1 MMCLA
6 AMTASAQTARQSSD
20 SLYIQKSY
28 SQEQMLM
35 PVNPTYLKN
44 VSEAANWGRNWFI
57 EAKGGASA
65 FLGTPIGCGDVFDRV
80 TPLLQIGVGK
90 WFTPAIGGRIGFQG
104 LSFKNAEFHTMK
116 YQFVHADFLYNITSG
131 IRQNESGI
139 PLWDVIPFVGVGMIH
154 NSDWINNC
162 TCQGGSSGSHPFAF
176 TYGVEARYRISDRV
190 HLVGEVSGMLT
201 AKNFD
206 GIGTSTKFGDNMIS
220 VSAGLSFTIGKTG
233 WKRVVD
239 ATPYIEQNLALQDYI
254 AYMRDRNAHL
264 EKRLAG
270 NDDGKTVYP
279 KNSYSGLNS
288 LRARLSMNGIST
300 SSRILLDRICNAVL
314 VAQSPGMKSY
324 LGTIRDRKGHDFNSA
339 LFKYVKD
346 HASSEIVVKPEVKI
360 CQGKTLDADKDYGD
374 IDLLIIDT
382 KSKIIKCVEAKDFV
396 ESRYLWQL
404 LDQEKKIIGALP
416 KVCSR
421 DNWCRNNIRQFSK
434 ICHLV
439 DNSYTI
445 QTVFLTYNLQPETF
459 DKSGPYKNI
468 KFVSLIDLIKD
479 PKMLL

>member
-201 AKNFD
+201 ARNFD

-270 NDDGKTVYP
+270 NDDGKAVYP

-288 LRARLSMNGIST
+288 LRARLSMNGDSL
-300 SSRILLDRICNAVL
+300 SSSDHLKVSIGVP
-314 VAQSPGMKSY
+314 VY
-324 LGTIRDRKGHDFNSA
+324 FF
-339 LFKYVKD
+339 FKLN
-346 HASSEIVVKPEVKI
+346 
-360 CQGKTLDADKDYGD
+360 TDK
-374 IDLLIIDT
+374 
-382 KSKIIKCVEAKDFV
+382 
-396 ESRYLWQL
+396 
-404 LDQEKKIIGALP
+404 
-416 KVCSR
+416 
-421 DNWCRNNIRQFSK
+421 
-434 ICHLV
+434 LV
-439 DNSYTI
+439 DKSQLVNLDDIAKMAKQENLKIKISGAADSATGTQSGNQDLGKRRAKFI
-445 QTVFLTYNLQPETF
+445 AKALIKRGVDKSQIKAYNLGGI
-459 DKSGPYKNI
+459 DKYAANEANR
-468 KFVSLIDLIKD
+468 FTTVV
-479 PKMLL
+479 LLK

>member
-1 MMCLA
+1 MCLA

-35 PVNPTYLKN
+35 PVNPTYIKH

-116 YQFVHADFLYNITSG
+116 YQFVHADFLYNVTSG

-201 AKNFD
+201 ARNFD

-254 AYMRDRNAHL
+254 AYMRDKNAHL

-288 LRARLSMNGIST
+288 LRARLSMNGDSL
-300 SSRILLDRICNAVL
+300 SSSDHLKVSIGVP
-314 VAQSPGMKSY
+314 VY
-324 LGTIRDRKGHDFNSA
+324 FF
-339 LFKYVKD
+339 FKLN
-346 HASSEIVVKPEVKI
+346 
-360 CQGKTLDADKDYGD
+360 TDK
-374 IDLLIIDT
+374 
-382 KSKIIKCVEAKDFV
+382 
-396 ESRYLWQL
+396 
-404 LDQEKKIIGALP
+404 
-416 KVCSR
+416 
-421 DNWCRNNIRQFSK
+421 
-434 ICHLV
+434 LV
-439 DNSYTI
+439 DKSQLVNLDDIAKMAKQENLKIKISGAADSATGTQSGNQDLGKRRAKFI
-445 QTVFLTYNLQPETF
+445 AKALIKRGVDKSQIKAYNLGGI
-459 DKSGPYKNI
+459 DKYAANEANR
-468 KFVSLIDLIKD
+468 FTTVV
-479 PKMLL
+479 LLR

>member
-1 MMCLA
+1 MCLA

-28 SQEQMLM
+28 SQEQMLI
-35 PVNPTYLKN
+35 PVNPTYLKH

-201 AKNFD
+201 ARNFD

-279 KNSYSGLNS
+279 KNCYSGLNS
-288 LRARLSMNGIST
+288 LRARLSMNGDSL
-300 SSRILLDRICNAVL
+300 SSSDHLKVSIGVP
-314 VAQSPGMKSY
+314 VY
-324 LGTIRDRKGHDFNSA
+324 FF
-339 LFKYVKD
+339 FKLN
-346 HASSEIVVKPEVKI
+346 
-360 CQGKTLDADKDYGD
+360 TDK
-374 IDLLIIDT
+374 
-382 KSKIIKCVEAKDFV
+382 
-396 ESRYLWQL
+396 
-404 LDQEKKIIGALP
+404 
-416 KVCSR
+416 
-421 DNWCRNNIRQFSK
+421 
-434 ICHLV
+434 LV
-439 DNSYTI
+439 DKSQLVNLEDIAKMAKQENLKIKISGAADSATGTQSGNRDLGKRRAKFI
-445 QTVFLTYNLQPETF
+445 AKALIKRGVDKSQIKAYNLGGI
-459 DKSGPYKNI
+459 DKYAANEANR
-468 KFVSLIDLIKD
+468 FTTVV
-479 PKMLL
+479 LLK

>member
-1 MMCLA
+1 MCLV

-35 PVNPTYLKN
+35 PVNPTYLKH

-57 EAKGGASA
+57 EAMGGASA

-190 HLVGEVSGMLT
+190 HLVGEVRGMLT
-201 AKNFD
+201 ARNFD
-206 GIGTSTKFGDNMIS
+206 GIGTSTKFGDNMLS

-288 LRARLSMNGIST
+288 LRARLSMNGDSL
-300 SSRILLDRICNAVL
+300 SSSDHLKVSIGVPVYFFFKL
-314 VAQSPGMKSY
+314 
-324 LGTIRDRKGHDFNSA
+324 NS
-339 LFKYVKD
+339 
-346 HASSEIVVKPEVKI
+346 
-360 CQGKTLDADKDYGD
+360 DK
-374 IDLLIIDT
+374 
-382 KSKIIKCVEAKDFV
+382 
-396 ESRYLWQL
+396 
-404 LDQEKKIIGALP
+404 
-416 KVCSR
+416 
-421 DNWCRNNIRQFSK
+421 
-434 ICHLV
+434 LV
-439 DNSYTI
+439 DKSQLVNLDDIAKMAKQENLKIKISGAADSATGTQSGNQDLGKRRAKYI
-445 QTVFLTYNLQPETF
+445 AKALIKRGVDKGQIKAYNLGGI
-459 DKSGPYKNI
+459 DKYAANEANRFTTI
-468 KFVSLIDLIKD
+468 V
-479 PKMLL
+479 LLK

>member
-1 MMCLA
+1 MCLA

-116 YQFVHADFLYNITSG
+116 YQFVHADFLCNITSG

-201 AKNFD
+201 ARNFD

-233 WKRVVD
+233 WKRVVN

-288 LRARLSMNGIST
+288 LRARLSMNGDSL
-300 SSRILLDRICNAVL
+300 SSSDRLKVSIGVPVYFFFKL
-314 VAQSPGMKSY
+314 
-324 LGTIRDRKGHDFNSA
+324 NS
-339 LFKYVKD
+339 
-346 HASSEIVVKPEVKI
+346 
-360 CQGKTLDADKDYGD
+360 DK
-374 IDLLIIDT
+374 
-382 KSKIIKCVEAKDFV
+382 
-396 ESRYLWQL
+396 
-404 LDQEKKIIGALP
+404 
-416 KVCSR
+416 
-421 DNWCRNNIRQFSK
+421 
-434 ICHLV
+434 LV
-439 DNSYTI
+439 DKSQLVNLDDIAKMAKQENLKIKISGAADSATGTQSGNQDLGKRRAKFI
-445 QTVFLTYNLQPETF
+445 AKALIKRGVDKSQIKAYNLGGI
-459 DKSGPYKNI
+459 DKYAANEANR
-468 KFVSLIDLIKD
+468 FTTVV
-479 PKMLL
+479 LLK

>member
-1 MMCLA
+1 MCLA

-104 LSFKNAEFHTMK
+104 LSFKNAEFHMMK

-154 NSDWINNC
+154 NSDWINGC
-162 TCQGGSSGSHPFAF
+162 TCQGGSSGSRPFAC

-201 AKNFD
+201 ARNFD
-206 GIGTSTKFGDNMIS
+206 GIGILTKFGDNMIS

-270 NDDGKTVYP
+270 NSDGKTVYP

-288 LRARLSMNGIST
+288 LRARLSMSGKGGRNGIDSIGG
-300 SSRILLDRICNAVL
+300 RNGNDLDNANGHRSDSIALSDHFKVGVGVPVYFFFKLNSDKL
-314 VAQSPGMKSY
+314 VDESQLVNLDDIAKIAKEENLSIQISGAADNATGTQSGNHD
-324 LGTIRDRKGHDFNSA
+324 LGKRRAKYIAKA
-339 LFKYVKD
+339 LVKRGVDKCQVKD
-346 HASSEIVVKPEVKI
+346 YNYGGIDKYKANEANRFTIVV
-360 CQGKTLDADKDYGD
+360 
-374 IDLLIIDT
+374 LL
-382 KSKIIKCVEAKDFV
+382 K
-396 ESRYLWQL
+396 
-404 LDQEKKIIGALP
+404 
-416 KVCSR
+416 
-421 DNWCRNNIRQFSK
+421 
-434 ICHLV
+434 
-439 DNSYTI
+439 
-445 QTVFLTYNLQPETF
+445 
-459 DKSGPYKNI
+459 
-468 KFVSLIDLIKD
+468 
-479 PKMLL
+479 

>member
-35 PVNPTYLKN
+35 PVNPTYLKH

-139 PLWDVIPFVGVGMIH
+139 PLWDVIPFVGVGMVH

-201 AKNFD
+201 ARNFD

-288 LRARLSMNGIST
+288 LRARLSMNGNGNHLKVSIGVP
-300 SSRILLDRICNAVL
+300 I
-314 VAQSPGMKSY
+314 Y
-324 LGTIRDRKGHDFNSA
+324 FF
-339 LFKYVKD
+339 FKLN
-346 HASSEIVVKPEVKI
+346 
-360 CQGKTLDADKDYGD
+360 TDK
-374 IDLLIIDT
+374 
-382 KSKIIKCVEAKDFV
+382 
-396 ESRYLWQL
+396 
-404 LDQEKKIIGALP
+404 
-416 KVCSR
+416 
-421 DNWCRNNIRQFSK
+421 
-434 ICHLV
+434 LV
-439 DNSYTI
+439 DKSQLVNLDDIAKMAKQENLKIKISGAADSATGTQSGNQDLGKRRAKYI
-445 QTVFLTYNLQPETF
+445 AKALIKRGVDKSQIKAYNLGGI
-459 DKSGPYKNI
+459 DKYAANEANR
-468 KFVSLIDLIKD
+468 FTTVV
-479 PKMLL
+479 LLK

>member
-1 MMCLA
+1 MCLA

-162 TCQGGSSGSHPFAF
+162 TRQGGSSGSHPFAF

-201 AKNFD
+201 ARNFY

-254 AYMRDRNAHL
+254 AYMRDKNAHL

-288 LRARLSMNGIST
+288 LRARLSMNGNGNHLKVSIGVP
-300 SSRILLDRICNAVL
+300 I
-314 VAQSPGMKSY
+314 Y
-324 LGTIRDRKGHDFNSA
+324 FF
-339 LFKYVKD
+339 FKLN
-346 HASSEIVVKPEVKI
+346 
-360 CQGKTLDADKDYGD
+360 TDK
-374 IDLLIIDT
+374 
-382 KSKIIKCVEAKDFV
+382 
-396 ESRYLWQL
+396 
-404 LDQEKKIIGALP
+404 
-416 KVCSR
+416 
-421 DNWCRNNIRQFSK
+421 
-434 ICHLV
+434 LV
-439 DNSYTI
+439 DKSQLVNLDDIAKMAKQENLKIKISGAADSATGTQSGNQDLGKRRAKYI
-445 QTVFLTYNLQPETF
+445 AKALIKRGVDKSQIKAYNLGGI
-459 DKSGPYKNI
+459 DKYAANEANR
-468 KFVSLIDLIKD
+468 FTTVV
-479 PKMLL
+479 LLK

>member
-6 AMTASAQTARQSSD
+6 AMTVSAQTARQSSD

-35 PVNPTYLKN
+35 PVNPTYLKH

-201 AKNFD
+201 ARNFD

-254 AYMRDRNAHL
+254 AYMRDRNVHL

-288 LRARLSMNGIST
+288 LRARLSMNGNGNHLKVSIG
-300 SSRILLDRICNAVL
+300 VP
-314 VAQSPGMKSY
+314 VY
-324 LGTIRDRKGHDFNSA
+324 FF
-339 LFKYVKD
+339 FKLN
-346 HASSEIVVKPEVKI
+346 
-360 CQGKTLDADKDYGD
+360 TDK
-374 IDLLIIDT
+374 
-382 KSKIIKCVEAKDFV
+382 
-396 ESRYLWQL
+396 
-404 LDQEKKIIGALP
+404 
-416 KVCSR
+416 
-421 DNWCRNNIRQFSK
+421 
-434 ICHLV
+434 LV
-439 DNSYTI
+439 DKSQLVNLDDIAKMAKQENLKIKISGAADSATGTQSGNQDLGKRRAKYI
-445 QTVFLTYNLQPETF
+445 AKALIKRGVDKSQIKAYNLGGI
-459 DKSGPYKNI
+459 DKYAANEANR
-468 KFVSLIDLIKD
+468 FTTVV
-479 PKMLL
+479 LLK

>member
-1 MMCLA
+1 MCLA

-104 LSFKNAEFHTMK
+104 LSFKNAEFHMMK

-176 TYGVEARYRISDRV
+176 TYGVGARYRISDRV

-201 AKNFD
+201 ARNFD

-254 AYMRDRNAHL
+254 AYIRDKNAHL

-270 NDDGKTVYP
+270 NDDGKTIYP

-288 LRARLSMNGIST
+288 LRARLSMNGNGNHLKVSIG
-300 SSRILLDRICNAVL
+300 VP
-314 VAQSPGMKSY
+314 VY
-324 LGTIRDRKGHDFNSA
+324 FF
-339 LFKYVKD
+339 FKLN
-346 HASSEIVVKPEVKI
+346 
-360 CQGKTLDADKDYGD
+360 TDK
-374 IDLLIIDT
+374 
-382 KSKIIKCVEAKDFV
+382 
-396 ESRYLWQL
+396 
-404 LDQEKKIIGALP
+404 
-416 KVCSR
+416 
-421 DNWCRNNIRQFSK
+421 
-434 ICHLV
+434 LV
-439 DNSYTI
+439 DKSQLVNLDDLAKMAKQENLKIKISGAADSATGTQSGNQDLGKRRAKFI
-445 QTVFLTYNLQPETF
+445 AKALIKRGVDKSQIKAYNLGGI
-459 DKSGPYKNI
+459 DKYAANEANR
-468 KFVSLIDLIKD
+468 FTTVV
-479 PKMLL
+479 LLK

>member
-35 PVNPTYLKN
+35 PVNPTYLKH

-201 AKNFD
+201 ARNFD

-220 VSAGLSFTIGKTG
+220 VSAGLSVTIGKTG
-233 WKRVVD
+233 WKRVLD

-264 EKRLAG
+264 EKRIAG

-288 LRARLSMNGIST
+288 LRARLSMNGDSL
-300 SSRILLDRICNAVL
+300 SSSDRLKVSIGVPVYFFFKL
-314 VAQSPGMKSY
+314 
-324 LGTIRDRKGHDFNSA
+324 NS
-339 LFKYVKD
+339 
-346 HASSEIVVKPEVKI
+346 
-360 CQGKTLDADKDYGD
+360 DK
-374 IDLLIIDT
+374 
-382 KSKIIKCVEAKDFV
+382 
-396 ESRYLWQL
+396 
-404 LDQEKKIIGALP
+404 
-416 KVCSR
+416 
-421 DNWCRNNIRQFSK
+421 
-434 ICHLV
+434 LV
-439 DNSYTI
+439 DKSQLVNLDDIAKMAKQENLKIKISGAADSATGTQSGNQDLGKRRAKYI
-445 QTVFLTYNLQPETF
+445 AKALIKRGVDKGQIKAYNLGGI
-459 DKSGPYKNI
+459 DKYAANEANR
-468 KFVSLIDLIKD
+468 FTTVV
-479 PKMLL
+479 LLK

>member
-35 PVNPTYLKN
+35 PVNPTYLKH

-104 LSFKNAEFHTMK
+104 LCFKNAEFQTMK

-201 AKNFD
+201 ARNFD

-254 AYMRDRNAHL
+254 AYMRDKNAHL

-288 LRARLSMNGIST
+288 LRARLSMNGDSLL
-300 SSRILLDRICNAVL
+300 SSDHLKVSIGVPVYFFFKL
-314 VAQSPGMKSY
+314 
-324 LGTIRDRKGHDFNSA
+324 NS
-339 LFKYVKD
+339 
-346 HASSEIVVKPEVKI
+346 
-360 CQGKTLDADKDYGD
+360 DK
-374 IDLLIIDT
+374 
-382 KSKIIKCVEAKDFV
+382 
-396 ESRYLWQL
+396 
-404 LDQEKKIIGALP
+404 
-416 KVCSR
+416 
-421 DNWCRNNIRQFSK
+421 
-434 ICHLV
+434 LV
-439 DNSYTI
+439 DKSQLVNLDDIAKMAKQENLKIKISGAADSATGTQSGNQDLGKRRAKFI
-445 QTVFLTYNLQPETF
+445 AKALIKRGVDKSQIKAYNLGGI
-459 DKSGPYKNI
+459 DKYAANEANR
-468 KFVSLIDLIKD
+468 FTTVV
-479 PKMLL
+479 LLK

>member
-35 PVNPTYLKN
+35 PVNPTYIKH

-116 YQFVHADFLYNITSG
+116 YQFVHADFLYNVTSG

-201 AKNFD
+201 ARNFD

-254 AYMRDRNAHL
+254 AYMRDKNAHL

-288 LRARLSMNGIST
+288 LRARLSMNGDSL
-300 SSRILLDRICNAVL
+300 SSSDHLKVSIGVP
-314 VAQSPGMKSY
+314 VY
-324 LGTIRDRKGHDFNSA
+324 FF
-339 LFKYVKD
+339 FKLN
-346 HASSEIVVKPEVKI
+346 
-360 CQGKTLDADKDYGD
+360 TDK
-374 IDLLIIDT
+374 
-382 KSKIIKCVEAKDFV
+382 
-396 ESRYLWQL
+396 
-404 LDQEKKIIGALP
+404 
-416 KVCSR
+416 
-421 DNWCRNNIRQFSK
+421 
-434 ICHLV
+434 LV
-439 DNSYTI
+439 DKSQLVNLDDIAKMAKQENLKIKISGAADSATGTQSGNQDLGKRRAKFI
-445 QTVFLTYNLQPETF
+445 AKALIKRGVDKSQIKAYNLGGI
-459 DKSGPYKNI
+459 DKYAANEANR
-468 KFVSLIDLIKD
+468 FTTVV
-479 PKMLL
+479 LLR

>member
-35 PVNPTYLKN
+35 PVNPTYLKH

-104 LSFKNAEFHTMK
+104 LSFKNAEFQTMK

-154 NSDWINNC
+154 NSDWINSC
-162 TCQGGSSGSHPFAF
+162 TCQGGSSGSHPFDF

-201 AKNFD
+201 TRNFD

-270 NDDGKTVYP
+270 NDDGKTIYP

-288 LRARLSMNGIST
+288 LRARLSMNGDSL
-300 SSRILLDRICNAVL
+300 SSSDHLKVSIGVP
-314 VAQSPGMKSY
+314 VY
-324 LGTIRDRKGHDFNSA
+324 FF
-339 LFKYVKD
+339 FKLN
-346 HASSEIVVKPEVKI
+346 
-360 CQGKTLDADKDYGD
+360 TDK
-374 IDLLIIDT
+374 
-382 KSKIIKCVEAKDFV
+382 
-396 ESRYLWQL
+396 
-404 LDQEKKIIGALP
+404 
-416 KVCSR
+416 
-421 DNWCRNNIRQFSK
+421 
-434 ICHLV
+434 LV
-439 DNSYTI
+439 DKSQLVNLDDIAKMAKQENLKIKISGAADSATGTHSGNQDLGKRRAKFI
-445 QTVFLTYNLQPETF
+445 AKALIKRGVDKSQIKAYNLGGI
-459 DKSGPYKNI
+459 DKYAANEANR
-468 KFVSLIDLIKD
+468 FTTVV
-479 PKMLL
+479 LLK

>member
-1 MMCLA
+1 MCLA
-6 AMTASAQTARQSSD
+6 VMTASAQTARQSSD

-35 PVNPTYLKN
+35 PVNPTYLKH

-90 WFTPAIGGRIGFQG
+90 WVTPAIGGRIGFQG

-116 YQFVHADFLYNITSG
+116 YQFIHADFLYNITSG

-139 PLWDVIPFVGVGMIH
+139 PLWNVIPFVGVGMIH

-201 AKNFD
+201 ARNFD

-288 LRARLSMNGIST
+288 LRARLSMNGNGNHLKVSIGVPVYFFFK
-300 SSRILLDRICNAVL
+300 L
-314 VAQSPGMKSY
+314 
-324 LGTIRDRKGHDFNSA
+324 NS
-339 LFKYVKD
+339 
-346 HASSEIVVKPEVKI
+346 
-360 CQGKTLDADKDYGD
+360 DK
-374 IDLLIIDT
+374 
-382 KSKIIKCVEAKDFV
+382 
-396 ESRYLWQL
+396 
-404 LDQEKKIIGALP
+404 
-416 KVCSR
+416 
-421 DNWCRNNIRQFSK
+421 
-434 ICHLV
+434 LV
-439 DNSYTI
+439 DKSQLVNLDDIAKMAKQENLKIKISGAADSATGTQSGNQDLGKRRAKFI
-445 QTVFLTYNLQPETF
+445 AKALIKRGVDKSQIKAYNLGGI
-459 DKSGPYKNI
+459 DKYAANEANR
-468 KFVSLIDLIKD
+468 FTTVV
-479 PKMLL
+479 LLK

>member
-1 MMCLA
+1 MCLA

-35 PVNPTYLKN
+35 PVNPTYLKH

-104 LSFKNAEFHTMK
+104 LSFKNAEFQTMT

-176 TYGVEARYRISDRV
+176 TYGVGARYRISDRV

-201 AKNFD
+201 ARNFD
-206 GIGTSTKFGDNMIS
+206 GIGASTKFGDNMIS

-279 KNSYSGLNS
+279 KT
-288 LRARLSMNGIST
+288 ATAVST
-300 SSRILLDRICNAVL
+300 PSVPDSR
-314 VAQSPGMKSY
+314 
-324 LGTIRDRKGHDFNSA
+324 
-339 LFKYVKD
+339 
-346 HASSEIVVKPEVKI
+346 
-360 CQGKTLDADKDYGD
+360 
-374 IDLLIIDT
+374 
-382 KSKIIKCVEAKDFV
+382 
-396 ESRYLWQL
+396 
-404 LDQEKKIIGALP
+404 
-416 KVCSR
+416 
-421 DNWCRNNIRQFSK
+421 
-434 ICHLV
+434 
-439 DNSYTI
+439 
-445 QTVFLTYNLQPETF
+445 
-459 DKSGPYKNI
+459 
-468 KFVSLIDLIKD
+468 
-479 PKMLL
+479 

>member
-6 AMTASAQTARQSSD
+6 AMTASAQTAGQSSD

-35 PVNPTYLKN
+35 PVNPTYLKH
-44 VSEAANWGRNWFI
+44 VSEAANWDRNWFI

-90 WFTPAIGGRIGFQG
+90 WLTPAIGGRIGFQG

-201 AKNFD
+201 ARNFD
-206 GIGTSTKFGDNMIS
+206 GIGTSTKFGDNILS

-288 LRARLSMNGIST
+288 LRARLSMNGDSL
-300 SSRILLDRICNAVL
+300 SSSDRLKVSIGVPMYFFFKL
-314 VAQSPGMKSY
+314 
-324 LGTIRDRKGHDFNSA
+324 NS
-339 LFKYVKD
+339 
-346 HASSEIVVKPEVKI
+346 
-360 CQGKTLDADKDYGD
+360 DK
-374 IDLLIIDT
+374 
-382 KSKIIKCVEAKDFV
+382 
-396 ESRYLWQL
+396 
-404 LDQEKKIIGALP
+404 
-416 KVCSR
+416 
-421 DNWCRNNIRQFSK
+421 
-434 ICHLV
+434 LV
-439 DNSYTI
+439 DKSQLVNLDDIAKMAKQENLKIKISGAADSATGTQSGNQDLGKRRAKFI
-445 QTVFLTYNLQPETF
+445 AKALIKRGVDKSQIKAYNLGGI
-459 DKSGPYKNI
+459 DKYAANEANR
-468 KFVSLIDLIKD
+468 FTTVV
-479 PKMLL
+479 LLR

>member
-1 MMCLA
+1 MCLA

-35 PVNPTYLKN
+35 PVNPTYLKH

-162 TCQGGSSGSHPFAF
+162 ICQGGSSGSHPFAF

-190 HLVGEVSGMLT
+190 HLVGEVRGMLT
-201 AKNFD
+201 ARNFD
-206 GIGTSTKFGDNMIS
+206 GIGTSTKFGDNILS

-288 LRARLSMNGIST
+288 LRARLSMNGDSL
-300 SSRILLDRICNAVL
+300 SSSDRLKVSIGVPVYFFFKL
-314 VAQSPGMKSY
+314 
-324 LGTIRDRKGHDFNSA
+324 NS
-339 LFKYVKD
+339 
-346 HASSEIVVKPEVKI
+346 
-360 CQGKTLDADKDYGD
+360 DK
-374 IDLLIIDT
+374 
-382 KSKIIKCVEAKDFV
+382 
-396 ESRYLWQL
+396 
-404 LDQEKKIIGALP
+404 
-416 KVCSR
+416 
-421 DNWCRNNIRQFSK
+421 
-434 ICHLV
+434 LV
-439 DNSYTI
+439 DKSQLVNLDDIAKMAKQENLKIKISGAADSATGTQSGNQDLGKRRAKFI
-445 QTVFLTYNLQPETF
+445 AKALIKRGVDKSQIKAYNLGGI
-459 DKSGPYKNI
+459 DKYAASEANR
-468 KFVSLIDLIKD
+468 FTTVV
-479 PKMLL
+479 LLK

>member
-104 LSFKNAEFHTMK
+104 LSFKNAEFQTMK

-201 AKNFD
+201 ARNFD

-254 AYMRDRNAHL
+254 AYMRDKNAHL

-279 KNSYSGLNS
+279 KYSYSGLNS
-288 LRARLSMNGIST
+288 LRARLSMNGDSL
-300 SSRILLDRICNAVL
+300 SSSDHLKVSIGVP
-314 VAQSPGMKSY
+314 VY
-324 LGTIRDRKGHDFNSA
+324 FF
-339 LFKYVKD
+339 FKLN
-346 HASSEIVVKPEVKI
+346 
-360 CQGKTLDADKDYGD
+360 TDK
-374 IDLLIIDT
+374 
-382 KSKIIKCVEAKDFV
+382 
-396 ESRYLWQL
+396 
-404 LDQEKKIIGALP
+404 
-416 KVCSR
+416 
-421 DNWCRNNIRQFSK
+421 
-434 ICHLV
+434 LV
-439 DNSYTI
+439 DKSQLVNLDDIAKMAKQGNLKIKISGAADSATGTQSGNQDLGKRRAKFI
-445 QTVFLTYNLQPETF
+445 AKALIKRGVDKSQIKAYNLGGI
-459 DKSGPYKNI
+459 DKYAANEANR
-468 KFVSLIDLIKD
+468 FTTVV
-479 PKMLL
+479 LLK

>member
-35 PVNPTYLKN
+35 PVNPTYLKH

-116 YQFVHADFLYNITSG
+116 YQYVHADFLYNVTSG

-201 AKNFD
+201 ARNFD

-233 WKRVVD
+233 WKRVLD

-288 LRARLSMNGIST
+288 LRARLSMNGDSL
-300 SSRILLDRICNAVL
+300 SSSDHLKVSIGVP
-314 VAQSPGMKSY
+314 VY
-324 LGTIRDRKGHDFNSA
+324 FF
-339 LFKYVKD
+339 FKLN
-346 HASSEIVVKPEVKI
+346 
-360 CQGKTLDADKDYGD
+360 TDK
-374 IDLLIIDT
+374 
-382 KSKIIKCVEAKDFV
+382 
-396 ESRYLWQL
+396 
-404 LDQEKKIIGALP
+404 
-416 KVCSR
+416 
-421 DNWCRNNIRQFSK
+421 
-434 ICHLV
+434 LV
-439 DNSYTI
+439 DKSQLVNLDDIAKMAKQENLKIKISGAADSATGTQSGNQDLGKRRAKFI
-445 QTVFLTYNLQPETF
+445 AKALIKRGVDKSQIKAYNLGGI
-459 DKSGPYKNI
+459 DKYAANEANR
-468 KFVSLIDLIKD
+468 FTTVV
-479 PKMLL
+479 LLK

>member
-35 PVNPTYLKN
+35 PVNPTYLKH

-116 YQFVHADFLYNITSG
+116 YQYVHADFLYNVTSG

-201 AKNFD
+201 ARNFD

-254 AYMRDRNAHL
+254 AYMRDKNAHL

-288 LRARLSMNGIST
+288 LRARLSMNGDSL
-300 SSRILLDRICNAVL
+300 SSSDHLKVSIGVP
-314 VAQSPGMKSY
+314 VY
-324 LGTIRDRKGHDFNSA
+324 FF
-339 LFKYVKD
+339 FKLN
-346 HASSEIVVKPEVKI
+346 
-360 CQGKTLDADKDYGD
+360 TDK
-374 IDLLIIDT
+374 
-382 KSKIIKCVEAKDFV
+382 
-396 ESRYLWQL
+396 
-404 LDQEKKIIGALP
+404 
-416 KVCSR
+416 
-421 DNWCRNNIRQFSK
+421 
-434 ICHLV
+434 LV
-439 DNSYTI
+439 DKSQLVNLDDIAKMAKQENLKIKISSAADSATGTQSGNQDLGKRRAKFI
-445 QTVFLTYNLQPETF
+445 AKALIKRGVDKSQIKAYNLGGI
-459 DKSGPYKNI
+459 DKYAANEANR
-468 KFVSLIDLIKD
+468 FTTVV
-479 PKMLL
+479 LLK

>member
-6 AMTASAQTARQSSD
+6 AMTASAQTAGQSSD

-35 PVNPTYLKN
+35 PVNPTYLKH

-190 HLVGEVSGMLT
+190 HLVGEVRGMLT
-201 AKNFD
+201 ARNFD
-206 GIGTSTKFGDNMIS
+206 GIGTSTKFGDNMLS
-220 VSAGLSFTIGKTG
+220 V
-233 WKRVVD
+233 
-239 ATPYIEQNLALQDYI
+239 
-254 AYMRDRNAHL
+254 
-264 EKRLAG
+264 
-270 NDDGKTVYP
+270 
-279 KNSYSGLNS
+279 
-288 LRARLSMNGIST
+288 
-300 SSRILLDRICNAVL
+300 
-314 VAQSPGMKSY
+314 
-324 LGTIRDRKGHDFNSA
+324 
-339 LFKYVKD
+339 
-346 HASSEIVVKPEVKI
+346 
-360 CQGKTLDADKDYGD
+360 
-374 IDLLIIDT
+374 
-382 KSKIIKCVEAKDFV
+382 
-396 ESRYLWQL
+396 
-404 LDQEKKIIGALP
+404 
-416 KVCSR
+416 
-421 DNWCRNNIRQFSK
+421 
-434 ICHLV
+434 
-439 DNSYTI
+439 
-445 QTVFLTYNLQPETF
+445 
-459 DKSGPYKNI
+459 
-468 KFVSLIDLIKD
+468 
-479 PKMLL
+479 

>member
-44 VSEAANWGRNWFI
+44 VSEAANLGRNWFI

-116 YQFVHADFLYNITSG
+116 YQFVHADFLYNVTSG

-190 HLVGEVSGMLT
+190 HLVGEVSRMLT
-201 AKNFD
+201 ARNFD

-254 AYMRDRNAHL
+254 AYMRDKNAHL

-288 LRARLSMNGIST
+288 LRARLSMNGNGNHLKVSIG
-300 SSRILLDRICNAVL
+300 VP
-314 VAQSPGMKSY
+314 VY
-324 LGTIRDRKGHDFNSA
+324 FF
-339 LFKYVKD
+339 FKLN
-346 HASSEIVVKPEVKI
+346 
-360 CQGKTLDADKDYGD
+360 TDK
-374 IDLLIIDT
+374 
-382 KSKIIKCVEAKDFV
+382 
-396 ESRYLWQL
+396 
-404 LDQEKKIIGALP
+404 
-416 KVCSR
+416 
-421 DNWCRNNIRQFSK
+421 
-434 ICHLV
+434 LV
-439 DNSYTI
+439 DKSQLVNLDDIAKMAKQENLKIKISGAADSATGTQSGNQDLGKRRAKYI
-445 QTVFLTYNLQPETF
+445 AKALIKRGVDKSQIKAYNLGGI
-459 DKSGPYKNI
+459 DKYAANEANR
-468 KFVSLIDLIKD
+468 FTTVV
-479 PKMLL
+479 LLK

>member
-35 PVNPTYLKN
+35 PVNPTYLKH

-201 AKNFD
+201 ARNFD

-288 LRARLSMNGIST
+288 LRARLSMNGDSL
-300 SSRILLDRICNAVL
+300 SSSDHLKVSIGVP
-314 VAQSPGMKSY
+314 VY
-324 LGTIRDRKGHDFNSA
+324 FF
-339 LFKYVKD
+339 FKLN
-346 HASSEIVVKPEVKI
+346 
-360 CQGKTLDADKDYGD
+360 TDK
-374 IDLLIIDT
+374 
-382 KSKIIKCVEAKDFV
+382 
-396 ESRYLWQL
+396 
-404 LDQEKKIIGALP
+404 
-416 KVCSR
+416 
-421 DNWCRNNIRQFSK
+421 
-434 ICHLV
+434 LV
-439 DNSYTI
+439 DKSQLVNLDDIAKMAKQENLKIKISGAADSATGTQSGNQDLGKRRAKFI
-445 QTVFLTYNLQPETF
+445 AKALIKRGVDKSQIKAYNLGGI
-459 DKSGPYKNI
+459 DKYAANEANR
-468 KFVSLIDLIKD
+468 FTTVV
-479 PKMLL
+479 LLK

>member
-35 PVNPTYLKN
+35 PVNPTYLKH

-116 YQFVHADFLYNITSG
+116 YQFVRADFLYNITSG

-176 TYGVEARYRISDRV
+176 TYGVEARYRISDLV

-201 AKNFD
+201 ARNFD

-270 NDDGKTVYP
+270 NDDSKTVYP

-288 LRARLSMNGIST
+288 LRARLSMNGDSL
-300 SSRILLDRICNAVL
+300 SSSDHLKVSIGVPVYFFFKL
-314 VAQSPGMKSY
+314 
-324 LGTIRDRKGHDFNSA
+324 NS
-339 LFKYVKD
+339 
-346 HASSEIVVKPEVKI
+346 
-360 CQGKTLDADKDYGD
+360 DK
-374 IDLLIIDT
+374 
-382 KSKIIKCVEAKDFV
+382 
-396 ESRYLWQL
+396 
-404 LDQEKKIIGALP
+404 
-416 KVCSR
+416 
-421 DNWCRNNIRQFSK
+421 
-434 ICHLV
+434 LV
-439 DNSYTI
+439 DKSQLVNLDDIAKMAKQENLKIKISGAADSATGTQSGNQDLGKRRAKFI
-445 QTVFLTYNLQPETF
+445 AKALIKRGVDKSQIKAYNLGGI
-459 DKSGPYKNI
+459 DKYAANEANR
-468 KFVSLIDLIKD
+468 FTTVV
-479 PKMLL
+479 LLK

>member
-35 PVNPTYLKN
+35 PVNPTYLKH

-201 AKNFD
+201 ARNFD

-288 LRARLSMNGIST
+288 LRARLSMNGDSL
-300 SSRILLDRICNAVL
+300 SSSDRQKVSIGVPVYFFFKL
-314 VAQSPGMKSY
+314 
-324 LGTIRDRKGHDFNSA
+324 NS
-339 LFKYVKD
+339 
-346 HASSEIVVKPEVKI
+346 
-360 CQGKTLDADKDYGD
+360 DK
-374 IDLLIIDT
+374 
-382 KSKIIKCVEAKDFV
+382 
-396 ESRYLWQL
+396 
-404 LDQEKKIIGALP
+404 
-416 KVCSR
+416 
-421 DNWCRNNIRQFSK
+421 
-434 ICHLV
+434 LV
-439 DNSYTI
+439 DKSQLVNLDDIAKMAKQENLKIKISGAADSATGTQSGNQDLGKRRAKYI
-445 QTVFLTYNLQPETF
+445 AKALIKRGVDKGQIKAYNLGGI
-459 DKSGPYKNI
+459 DKYAANEANR
-468 KFVSLIDLIKD
+468 FTTVV
-479 PKMLL
+479 LLK

>member
-1 MMCLA
+1 MCLA
-6 AMTASAQTARQSSD
+6 AMTASAQTAGQSSD

-44 VSEAANWGRNWFI
+44 VSEAAKWGRNWFI

-65 FLGTPIGCGDVFDRV
+65 FLGTPIGCGDVFDRL
-80 TPLLQIGVGK
+80 TPLLQIGAGK

-116 YQFVHADFLYNITSG
+116 YQFVHADFLCNITSG

-201 AKNFD
+201 ARNFD

-233 WKRVVD
+233 WKRVVN

-288 LRARLSMNGIST
+288 LRARLSMNGDSL
-300 SSRILLDRICNAVL
+300 SSSDRLKVSIGVPVYFFFKL
-314 VAQSPGMKSY
+314 
-324 LGTIRDRKGHDFNSA
+324 NS
-339 LFKYVKD
+339 
-346 HASSEIVVKPEVKI
+346 
-360 CQGKTLDADKDYGD
+360 DK
-374 IDLLIIDT
+374 
-382 KSKIIKCVEAKDFV
+382 
-396 ESRYLWQL
+396 
-404 LDQEKKIIGALP
+404 
-416 KVCSR
+416 
-421 DNWCRNNIRQFSK
+421 
-434 ICHLV
+434 LV
-439 DNSYTI
+439 DKSQLVNLDDIAKMAKQENLKIKISGAADSATGTQSGNQDLGKRRAKFI
-445 QTVFLTYNLQPETF
+445 AKALIKRGVDKSQIKAYNLGGI
-459 DKSGPYKNI
+459 DKYAANEANR
-468 KFVSLIDLIKD
+468 FTTVV
-479 PKMLL
+479 LLK

>member
-6 AMTASAQTARQSSD
+6 AMTASAQTAGQSSD

-35 PVNPTYLKN
+35 PVNPTYLKH

-90 WFTPAIGGRIGFQG
+90 WLTPAIGGRIGFQG

-201 AKNFD
+201 ARNFD
-206 GIGTSTKFGDNMIS
+206 GIGTSTKFGDNILS

-288 LRARLSMNGIST
+288 LRARLSMNGDSL
-300 SSRILLDRICNAVL
+300 SSSDRLKVSIGVPMYFFFKL
-314 VAQSPGMKSY
+314 
-324 LGTIRDRKGHDFNSA
+324 NS
-339 LFKYVKD
+339 
-346 HASSEIVVKPEVKI
+346 
-360 CQGKTLDADKDYGD
+360 DK
-374 IDLLIIDT
+374 
-382 KSKIIKCVEAKDFV
+382 
-396 ESRYLWQL
+396 
-404 LDQEKKIIGALP
+404 
-416 KVCSR
+416 
-421 DNWCRNNIRQFSK
+421 
-434 ICHLV
+434 LV
-439 DNSYTI
+439 DKSQLVNLDDIAKMAKQENLKIKISGAADSATGTQSGNQDLGKRRAKFI
-445 QTVFLTYNLQPETF
+445 AKALIKRGVDKSQIKAYNLGGI
-459 DKSGPYKNI
+459 DKYAANEANR
-468 KFVSLIDLIKD
+468 FTTVV
-479 PKMLL
+479 LLR

>member
-35 PVNPTYLKN
+35 PVNPTYLKH

-201 AKNFD
+201 ARNFD

-254 AYMRDRNAHL
+254 AYMRDKNAHL

-288 LRARLSMNGIST
+288 LRARLSMNGDSL
-300 SSRILLDRICNAVL
+300 SSSDHLKVSIGVPVYFFFKL
-314 VAQSPGMKSY
+314 
-324 LGTIRDRKGHDFNSA
+324 NS
-339 LFKYVKD
+339 
-346 HASSEIVVKPEVKI
+346 
-360 CQGKTLDADKDYGD
+360 DK
-374 IDLLIIDT
+374 
-382 KSKIIKCVEAKDFV
+382 
-396 ESRYLWQL
+396 
-404 LDQEKKIIGALP
+404 
-416 KVCSR
+416 
-421 DNWCRNNIRQFSK
+421 
-434 ICHLV
+434 LV
-439 DNSYTI
+439 DKSQLVNLDDIAKMAKQENLKIKISGAADSATGTQSGNQDLGKRRAKFI
-445 QTVFLTYNLQPETF
+445 AKALIKRGVDKSQIKAYNLGGIDNMRRMRQTASQPLF
-459 DKSGPYKNI
+459 C
-468 KFVSLIDLIKD
+468 
-479 PKMLL
+479 

>member
-35 PVNPTYLKN
+35 PVNPTYLKH

-131 IRQNESGI
+131 FRQNESGI
-139 PLWDVIPFVGVGMIH
+139 PLWDVIPFIGVGMIH
-154 NSDWINNC
+154 NSNWINNC

-201 AKNFD
+201 ARNFD

-270 NDDGKTVYP
+270 NDDGKAVYP

-288 LRARLSMNGIST
+288 LRARLSMNGDSL
-300 SSRILLDRICNAVL
+300 SSSDHLKVSIGVP
-314 VAQSPGMKSY
+314 VY
-324 LGTIRDRKGHDFNSA
+324 FF
-339 LFKYVKD
+339 FKLN
-346 HASSEIVVKPEVKI
+346 
-360 CQGKTLDADKDYGD
+360 TDK
-374 IDLLIIDT
+374 
-382 KSKIIKCVEAKDFV
+382 
-396 ESRYLWQL
+396 
-404 LDQEKKIIGALP
+404 
-416 KVCSR
+416 
-421 DNWCRNNIRQFSK
+421 
-434 ICHLV
+434 LV
-439 DNSYTI
+439 DKSQLVNLDDIAKMAKQGNLKIKISGAADSATGTQFGNQDLGKRRAKFI
-445 QTVFLTYNLQPETF
+445 VKALIKRGVDKSQIKAYNLGGI
-459 DKSGPYKNI
+459 DKYAANEANR
-468 KFVSLIDLIKD
+468 FTTVV
-479 PKMLL
+479 LLK

>member
-35 PVNPTYLKN
+35 PVNPTYLKH

-201 AKNFD
+201 ARNFD

-288 LRARLSMNGIST
+288 LRARLSMNGDSL
-300 SSRILLDRICNAVL
+300 SSSDHLKVSIGVP
-314 VAQSPGMKSY
+314 VY
-324 LGTIRDRKGHDFNSA
+324 FF
-339 LFKYVKD
+339 FKLN
-346 HASSEIVVKPEVKI
+346 
-360 CQGKTLDADKDYGD
+360 TDK
-374 IDLLIIDT
+374 
-382 KSKIIKCVEAKDFV
+382 
-396 ESRYLWQL
+396 
-404 LDQEKKIIGALP
+404 
-416 KVCSR
+416 
-421 DNWCRNNIRQFSK
+421 
-434 ICHLV
+434 LV
-439 DNSYTI
+439 DKSQLVNLDDIAKMAKQENLKIKISGAADSATGTQSGNRDLGKRRAKFI
-445 QTVFLTYNLQPETF
+445 AKALIKRGVDKSQIKAYNLGGI
-459 DKSGPYKNI
+459 DKYAANEANR
-468 KFVSLIDLIKD
+468 FTTVV
-479 PKMLL
+479 LLK

>member
-6 AMTASAQTARQSSD
+6 VMTASAQTARQSSD

-35 PVNPTYLKN
+35 PVNPTYLKH
-44 VSEAANWGRNWFI
+44 VSEAANWGRNWFV

-154 NSDWINNC
+154 NSDWINCC

-201 AKNFD
+201 ARNFD

-239 ATPYIEQNLALQDYI
+239 ATPYIEKNLVLQNYI
-254 AYMRDRNAHL
+254 AYMRDKNAHL

-288 LRARLSMNGIST
+288 LRARLSMNGVSL
-300 SSRILLDRICNAVL
+300 SSSDHLKVSIGVP
-314 VAQSPGMKSY
+314 VY
-324 LGTIRDRKGHDFNSA
+324 FF
-339 LFKYVKD
+339 FKLN
-346 HASSEIVVKPEVKI
+346 
-360 CQGKTLDADKDYGD
+360 TDK
-374 IDLLIIDT
+374 
-382 KSKIIKCVEAKDFV
+382 
-396 ESRYLWQL
+396 
-404 LDQEKKIIGALP
+404 
-416 KVCSR
+416 
-421 DNWCRNNIRQFSK
+421 
-434 ICHLV
+434 LV
-439 DNSYTI
+439 DKSQLVNLDDIAKMAKQENLKIKISGAADSATGTQSGNQDLGKRRAKFI
-445 QTVFLTYNLQPETF
+445 AKALIKRGVDKSQSKAYNLGGI
-459 DKSGPYKNI
+459 DKYAANEANR
-468 KFVSLIDLIKD
+468 FTTVV
-479 PKMLL
+479 LLK

>member
-35 PVNPTYLKN
+35 PVNPTYLKH

-80 TPLLQIGVGK
+80 TPVLQIGVGK

-201 AKNFD
+201 ARNFD

-254 AYMRDRNAHL
+254 AYMRDKNAHL

-279 KNSYSGLNS
+279 KYSYSGLNS
-288 LRARLSMNGIST
+288 LRARLSMNGDSL
-300 SSRILLDRICNAVL
+300 SSSDHLKVSIGVP
-314 VAQSPGMKSY
+314 VY
-324 LGTIRDRKGHDFNSA
+324 FF
-339 LFKYVKD
+339 FKLN
-346 HASSEIVVKPEVKI
+346 
-360 CQGKTLDADKDYGD
+360 TDK
-374 IDLLIIDT
+374 
-382 KSKIIKCVEAKDFV
+382 
-396 ESRYLWQL
+396 
-404 LDQEKKIIGALP
+404 
-416 KVCSR
+416 
-421 DNWCRNNIRQFSK
+421 
-434 ICHLV
+434 LV
-439 DNSYTI
+439 DKSQLVNLDDIAKMAKQENLKIKISGAADSATGTQSGNQDLGKRRAKFI
-445 QTVFLTYNLQPETF
+445 AKALIKRGVDKSQIKAYNLGGI
-459 DKSGPYKNI
+459 DKYAANEANR
-468 KFVSLIDLIKD
+468 FTTVV
-479 PKMLL
+479 LLK

>member
-6 AMTASAQTARQSSD
+6 VMTASAQTARQSSD

-35 PVNPTYLKN
+35 PVNPTYLKH

-201 AKNFD
+201 ARNFD
-206 GIGTSTKFGDNMIS
+206 GIGTSTKLGDNMIS

-239 ATPYIEQNLALQDYI
+239 I
-254 AYMRDRNAHL
+254 AKAS
-264 EKRLAG
+264 
-270 NDDGKTVYP
+270 VQYP
-279 KNSYSGLNS
+279 I
-288 LRARLSMNGIST
+288 A
-300 SSRILLDRICNAVL
+300 
-314 VAQSPGMKSY
+314 
-324 LGTIRDRKGHDFNSA
+324 
-339 LFKYVKD
+339 
-346 HASSEIVVKPEVKI
+346 
-360 CQGKTLDADKDYGD
+360 
-374 IDLLIIDT
+374 
-382 KSKIIKCVEAKDFV
+382 
-396 ESRYLWQL
+396 
-404 LDQEKKIIGALP
+404 
-416 KVCSR
+416 
-421 DNWCRNNIRQFSK
+421 
-434 ICHLV
+434 
-439 DNSYTI
+439 
-445 QTVFLTYNLQPETF
+445 
-459 DKSGPYKNI
+459 
-468 KFVSLIDLIKD
+468 
-479 PKMLL
+479 